1 MARFYFDVEDDRF
14 SITDTDGEELA
25 DFEAARRHAIAT
37 AAAVARDT
45 FPGRADGKVA
55 VTVRTEDRT
64 LFEATVR
71 LQTTLH
77 RS

>member
-1 MARFYFDVEDDRF
+1 MARFYFDIVDDTF

-25 DFEAARRHAIAT
+25 DFEAARHHAIAT

-45 FPGRADGKVA
+45 FPTRADGKVA

-64 LFEATVR
+64 LFEATVL
-71 LQTTLH
+71 LQTALH
-77 RS
+77 RK